1 MMKEKKNS
9 PKLFISTILVL
20 LIVTPVCAEETWTD
34 LAIYL
39 FATGIEGDAQVRN
52 VKAEVD
58 IGFDDILDNL
68 DSGLMGYIEH
78 RRGKWS
84 FIGDIAYLDVSA
96 DDSTAFDT
104 RIASDEVELD
114 VEFSQ
119 PVLEGFVGY
128 RIFERDYGTAG
139 LGLDLLVGARYTE
152 LEIEFGSEATRLGP
166 IMSESRDNDKSLDED
181 WTDAVIGLRLQYGGR
196 KGWGSSFW
204 LDFGD
209 GPDSNSRQ
217 FIAGATY
224 RSNSNWHY
232 FGGFRYLNLEYDTGS
247 GTSKFDVDL
256 DYSGP
261 IFGASYRM

>member
-1 MMKEKKNS
+1 M
-9 PKLFISTILVL
+9 PKHYIAAVLVL

-128 RIFERDYGTAG
+128 RIFERDYDTAG